1 MAHFLIEVCLFNGE
15 ITTKTSKKNLT
26 TFNGVKNSFI
36 KFILKAKNDIQQK
49 LIQKVVINNKCNNK
63 QI

>member
-1 MAHFLIEVCLFNGE
+1 MKFQHKKIKMAHFLIIEVCLFNGE

-36 KFILKAKNDIQQK
+36 KFILKAKNDI
-49 LIQKVVINNKCNNK
+49 
-63 QI
+63 